1 MTKERPK
8 MYVVRKYVK
17 AVSVIEAI
25 KKEKGTP
32 VHDVFIEEKWQDR
45 ELAGAMGFDDGRRAE
60 ED

>member
-1 MTKERPK
+1 

-45 ELAGAMGFDDGRRAE
+45 ELAGAMGFDDVRRAE

>member
-1 MTKERPK
+1 

-17 AVSVIEAI
+17 AVSVVQAI
-25 KKEKGTP
+25 KKEKETP

-45 ELAGAMGFDDGRRAE
+45 ELAGAIGFTHEVPE